1 MPLFL
6 IESVTLMRFFKK
18 KSKGRELT
26 RAQAFKSIPIKSA
39 QAEEVRL
46 DNGEVLLTYP
56 VKIKPWFTRFIRTP
70 GGPSERTLTKKLQ
83 LDALGT
89 EVWDRI
95 DGRRSVQRVIQGFA
109 GEHNLHRKEA
119 EVAVTQFLRDL
130 GKRGLIGLK

>member
-1 MPLFL
+1 MK
-6 IESVTLMRFFKK
+6 ESVTLMRFFKK
-18 KSKGRELT
+18 KSEGRELT
-26 RAQAFKSIPIKSA
+26 RAQALKSIPIRSV
-39 QAEEVRL
+39 QVDETRL

-56 VKIKPWFTRFIRTP
+56 VKIKPWFTRIIRTP

-83 LDALGT
+83 LDTLGT
-89 EVWDRI
+89 AVWDRI